1 MIRSSTK
8 EGLSK
13 MQHIAIFSVGAAAI
27 AGSLLLGWLWQM
39 ASAGAVPAWLKR
51 IHENEGR
58 GPGAGD
64 HL

>member
-1 MIRSSTK
+1 
-8 EGLSK
+8 